1 MTRRKPAVYISLDS
15 IATIFINSRV
25 QLAMSPIFIPFVSSE
40 PQFSFTIFQAVQH
53 LQQYNRPVTGAMYL
67 KLILAYH
74 SDLSMKYDDKY
85 VKYVPNRKPCS
96 LYLNGKKGPLSYS
109 SQTRLQAMA
118 YKLL

>member
-1 MTRRKPAVYISLDS
+1 
-15 IATIFINSRV
+15 
-25 QLAMSPIFIPFVSSE
+25 MSPIFIPFVSSE

-53 LQQYNRPVTGAMYL
+53 LQHYNRPVTGAMYL

-85 VKYVPNRKPCS
+85 VTYVPNRKPCS